1 MLQLPSLMHLCPG
14 CFDSRGFQPVGPWKW
29 LPPHFAPPDHRADRL
44 PCQSATVAPTCCRHE
59 YYQDQVLKPVEQTW
73 MTMENGIRIFTTV
86 GWDLCVC
93 PGININACLGQVNS
107 VWASGISHAVA
118 QSGKWKINVIFIHL
132 IMLLITVEMRLS
144 SKKRLCS

>member
-86 GWDLCVC
+86 GWDLSVCVSRDRHKRL
-93 PGININACLGQVNS
+93 PGTSKLCLG
-107 VWASGISHAVA
+107 
-118 QSGKWKINVIFIHL
+118 KWDF
-132 IMLLITVEMRLS
+132 S
-144 SKKRLCS
+144 CSCPIR